1 VLAAP
6 GAIPCHDVPG
16 AGPDAVSRKLEQV
29 ESAIARVVAE
39 VLRDLKD
46 PRMPLLTSVER
57 VRVSPDLGRARVLVS
72 SFGGDD
78 ASTLRA
84 LDAARGY
91 IQAELGRSLRM
102 RRLPLLSFHTDPGEV
117 L

>member
-1 VLAAP
+1 M
-6 GAIPCHDVPG
+6 
-16 AGPDAVSRKLEQV
+16 SRKLEQV

-46 PRMPLLTSVER
+46 PRLPLLTSVER

-91 IQAELGRSLRM
+91 IQAELGRSLKL
-102 RRLPLLSFHTDPGEV
+102 RRLPLLSFHTAPGEV